1 MLNGLGL
8 VALELSRM
16 EILREHQLLEH
27 FLVDLRLMV
36 LALGEGES
44 KDQGKGKRTRET
56 GKDPRERRRGPTH
69 RNGQVGEFR
78 MLGSKVYTAKD
89 SVCEN
94 SLTGNSQ
101 ILWFRI

>member
-1 MLNGLGL
+1 MP
-8 VALELSRM
+8 
-16 EILREHQLLEH
+16 EH

-36 LALGEGES
+36 LALGEGEF
-44 KDQGKGKRTRET
+44 KDQGKGKRIRER
-56 GKDPRERRRGPTH
+56 GRDPRERRKGPTH

-94 SLTGNSQ
+94 SLTGNNH

>member
-1 MLNGLGL
+1 M
-8 VALELSRM
+8 
-16 EILREHQLLEH
+16 LEH

-36 LALGEGES
+36 LALGEGEF
-44 KDQGKGKRTRET
+44 KDQGKGKRI
-56 GKDPRERRRGPTH
+56 RERGRDPTH

-94 SLTGNSQ
+94 SLTGNNQ

>member
-1 MLNGLGL
+1 M
-8 VALELSRM
+8 
-16 EILREHQLLEH
+16 LEH

-36 LALGEGES
+36 LALGEGEF
-44 KDQGKGKRTRET
+44 KDQGKRI
-56 GKDPRERRRGPTH
+56 RERGRDPTY